1 MYKQKIISYA
11 ILLLALLYACDSNDG
26 NNYFESREVDLVIES
41 SRTFH
46 TGDAIGLFVEKR
58 AYQDKQATVGSGNYK
73 TNVKWVYRENGSWE
87 PASAEDRIYIPA
99 DNMPID
105 IYAYYPYTGQATSN
119 EIAISSASGIMT
131 GASLNVNNTMKVN
144 LTLQDKTAL
153 VKVIVPDTDILS
165 AAQVTMI
172 DVLSGGTIYPD
183 KLGTED
189 DFVISTTKST
199 QPLTFEKGC
208 YIAYLPE
215 QVFEKN
221 KHLLN
226 IQDGDKIINYILPEQ
241 FQVAE
246 EGENYMVTNTT
257 TNNLADLPN
266 TFMIKP
272 GDEIFIAVQKAYQ
285 MWQQNDFLA
294 ATSPDL
300 NGGISAEIIWQEG
313 MYEVIEAIDVIGSK
327 DNAVVHIKTKSEHTG
342 NAVVA
347 VKIGED
353 IRWSWQLWISN
364 YNPRLKEHGTTYDF
378 NGLTFMDRNLGAT
391 GNPESG
397 GDRTFG
403 LYYQWGR
410 KDPMQARGIE
420 TIDVT
425 DDIKTNLANS
435 IMYPNLFITAANSP
449 NDWYAK
455 TGNLGLDRW
464 NSDQNKKTAFDPC
477 PKGWRV
483 PATDVNNNSPWH
495 DLTVPED
502 ENKWGNGWYFEGT
515 PVLGYYPA
523 AGQRTAVGSATYDGS
538 AGFYHTAK
546 SNSTMR
552 IDFTSINLTFGGGK
566 AAGRSVR
573 CVKE

>member
-11 ILLLALLYACDSNDG
+11 ILLLALSYSCDSSDD
-26 NNYFESREVDLVIES
+26 NNYFESREVDMVIAS
-41 SRTFH
+41 SRTFK

-58 AYQDKQATVGSGNYK
+58 DYQDQQATVKSGSYK
-73 TNVKWVYRENGSWE
+73 TNVKWVYREDGNWE
-87 PASAEDRIYIPA
+87 PASIEDRIYMPA
-99 DNMPID
+99 DDMPID
-105 IYAYYPYTGQATSN
+105 IYAYYPYTSQATSN
-119 EIAISSASGIMT
+119 EISISSASGIMT
-131 GASLNVNNTMKVN
+131 GASLNVNNAMKVK

-172 DVLSGGTIYPD
+172 DVLSGGIIYPA

-189 DFVISTTKST
+189 DFVSSTIR
-199 QPLTFEKGC
+199 QNQLLAFENGC

-215 QVFEKN
+215 QVFEEN
-221 KHLLN
+221 KHLLR
-226 IQDGDKIINYILPEQ
+226 IEDGDKRIDYILPEQ
-241 FQVAE
+241 FQVTIDS
-246 EGENYMVTNTT
+246 ENNIVINTIT
-257 TNNLADLPN
+257 DNLADIPN
-266 TFMIKP
+266 TFMIKS
-272 GDEIFIAVQKAYQ
+272 GGEIFISVQKAYQ
-285 MWQQNDFLA
+285 MWQQNDLLA

-300 NGGISAEIIWQEG
+300 NGDITAEIIWQESIH
-313 MYEVIEAIDVIGSK
+313 EVIEDIDVIGSK
-327 DNAVVHIKTKSEHTG
+327 DNAVLHIKTKSEHAG

-347 VKIGED
+347 VKIGEY
-353 IRWSWQLWISN
+353 IRWSWQLWISD
-364 YNPRLKEHGTTYDF
+364 YNPRLKEYGTTYDF

-391 GNPESG
+391 GDPESG

-410 KDPMQARGIE
+410 KDPMPARGIE

-425 DDIKTNLANS
+425 GDIKTNLANS
-435 IMYPNLFITAANSP
+435 IMYPNRFITSPNSP

-455 TGNLGLDRW
+455 TGNPGLDRW

-483 PATDVNNNSPWH
+483 PATDSNNNSPWNG
-495 DLTVPED
+495 LTVPED
-502 ENKWGNGWYFEGT
+502 ENKWGNGWHFEET
-515 PVLGYYPA
+515 PALGYYPA